1 MLALSLHRACIA
13 IGLALG
19 AKDLQSSVQAY
30 LRGFFPL
37 EKQLFIFIYIFSVLG
52 CSHTGDHPQ
61 EEVAKFGYKS
71 EKKVEKFKES

>member
-37 EKQLFIFIYIFSVLG
+37 KKQIFIFIYIFSIL
-52 CSHTGDHPQ
+52 
-61 EEVAKFGYKS
+61 
-71 EKKVEKFKES
+71 